1 MHPDNLKWVG
11 DFLRAKRE
19 SISPEAVG
27 LPRPART
34 RTTGLRREDV
44 ADLSGISTVWYSKIE
59 RGQAAGIS
67 AQAFASISSALRL
80 TKSEREYLHNLIFP
94 QTRAHK
100 APCQTTSAHTL
111 QLLTQLNP
119 LPALLANDYLDI
131 VAYNDAFQLMI
142 GFDLNDLPAEA
153 QNYLHL
159 TITHPEWKRFA
170 CIDSEET
177 LALRITRMAGFLR
190 DTLAKRPNDDVLK
203 QRICAF
209 KAQSPLF
216 DIAWSANTVLQ
227 PEEVTYTYRHAQL
240 GIMALDKQLWWHT
253 NGNASSRLNVY
264 YPQHDADF
272 QRLQQL
278 VSTDADQAPA
288 QL

>member
-19 SISPEAVG
+19 SISPEMVG

-67 AQAFASISSALRL
+67 AQAFASICSALRV
-80 TKSEREYLHNLIFP
+80 TKSEREYLHNLTFP
-94 QTRAHK
+94 RARAHK
-100 APCQTTSAHTL
+100 TPCRTTSAHTL

-131 VAYNDAFQLMI
+131 VAYNEAFQLMI
-142 GFDLNDLPAEA
+142 GFELNDLPVEE

-159 TITHPEWKRFA
+159 TITHPEWKKFA
-170 CIDSEET
+170 CIDNEEI
-177 LALRITRMAGFLR
+177 LALRVTHMAGFLR
-190 DTLAKRPNDDVLK
+190 DTLAKRPNDNVLK

-209 KAQSPLF
+209 RAQSPLF
-216 DIAWSANTVLQ
+216 DTAWNANTVLQ

-264 YPQHDADF
+264 HPQHDADF
-272 QRLQQL
+272 QRMQQI
-278 VSTDADQAPA
+278 VSACAHKGPA
-288 QL
+288 QP